1 MQTPLCPSKFPICMY
16 DFLTMGKIISKSP
29 CKQKKMAESEIQNV
43 EIDLFLFTSFFFAR
57 KFSNFLPHC
66 VSLVCG
72 IFDWCIVELLF
83 FPFFLF
89 FFLFF
94 RSFFTLVGDLSE
106 IKDKNYA
113 DVKGGRGTIIEP
125 KKMSKG
131 TNIREIEFTGKNLKY
146 ILKFL
151 NWIFLV
157 KSIMN
162 SIQFEF

>member
-1 MQTPLCPSKFPICMY
+1 MKCKPPVPLKIPHMY
-16 DFLTMGKIISKSP
+16 VWFSHNGQEYFKKSVP
-29 CKQKKMAESEIQNV
+29 AKKLAESEIMLIKFKKENV
-43 EIDLFLFTSFFFAR
+43 EIDSFLFTSFFGPDFFKYSGPLCFPR
-57 KFSNFLPHC
+57 LRHFWLMYC
-66 VSLVCG
+66 R
-72 IFDWCIVELLF
+72 ITF

-131 TNIREIEFTGKNLKY
+131 TNIREIEFTGK
-146 ILKFL
+146 IL
-151 NWIFLV
+151 I
-157 KSIMN
+157 
-162 SIQFEF
+162 